1 MDMSFSTRKGFIAV
15 ALLAATAP
23 GTNALVTGASAGHQ
37 QLRSLKPRL
46 SSSAAVP
53 RLSSA
58 GGGRGGYVSPDALG
72 GCVGLLTNMRMCVFS
87 VL

>member
-1 MDMSFSTRKGFIAV
+1 MENFSDTNSLFLIFLLSFMDMSFSTRKGFIAV

-58 GGGRGGYVSPDALG
+58 GGGRGG
-72 GCVGLLTNMRMCVFS
+72 
-87 VL
+87 